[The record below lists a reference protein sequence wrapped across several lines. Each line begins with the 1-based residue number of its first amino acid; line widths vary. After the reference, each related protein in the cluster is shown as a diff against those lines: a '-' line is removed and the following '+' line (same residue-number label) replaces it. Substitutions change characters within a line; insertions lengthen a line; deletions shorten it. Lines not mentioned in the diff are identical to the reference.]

1 MKIKSTHISNS
12 IDLSVR
18 VIVIGITAVLFSGY
32 IQVYAPYNSNP
43 QITLDREP
51 LYQETSGNVTST
63 RKISANQT
71 EISFTERGVLKSIGN
86 VTNTGTFIDNSSD
99 DGRVL
104 RGVGKGTITTENGDT
119 ISWTAYDI
127 GNKTGNMTT
136 YRGTIFFDT
145 NSEKLANMDNVIGLY
160 IQTESNGRQIWEW
173 K

>member
-1 MKIKSTHISNS
+1 M
-12 IDLSVR
+12 
-18 VIVIGITAVLFSGY
+18 
-32 IQVYAPYNSNP
+32 
-43 QITLDREP
+43 
-51 LYQETSGNVTST
+51 
-63 RKISANQT
+63 
-71 EISFTERGVLKSIGN
+71 KSIGN